1 MSGGWDRL
9 TPEGQRFFAEIEKL
23 KEQQVFVGFQAGQAA
38 DDRGVDMAQIAM
50 FNELGTSTA
59 PSRPFLRM
67 SVDENEDKI
76 NSTCGREL
84 ESLKSGGTAETIL
97 RRVGTLGV
105 RLVQEKI
112 GSGSFEPNAES
123 TIRKKGSDKPLIDT
137 GRMRQSV
144 KYVIKR
150 RGRADD
156 GLRHLQTVVR
166 HPPVR

>member
-1 MSGGWDRL
+1 MSGGWERM

-23 KEQQVFVGFQAGQAA
+23 KEQQVFVGFQAGQVA

-76 NSTCGREL
+76 NTTCGREL

-97 RRVGTLGV
+97 RRVGALGV

-150 RGRADD
+150 RGES
-156 GLRHLQTVVR
+156 
-166 HPPVR
+166 

>member
-23 KEQQVFVGFQAGQAA
+23 KEQQVFVGFQAGQVA

-59 PSRPFLRM
+59 PARPFLRD
-67 SVDENEDKI
+67 SVDENEDVI
-76 NSTCGREL
+76 RDQCGKEL
-84 ESLKSGGTAETIL
+84 KKLTTGATAETVL
-97 RRVGTLGV
+97 KRVGALGV

-144 KYVIKR
+144 NFIIR
-150 RGRADD
+150 RKGAD
-156 GLRHLQTVVR
+156 
-166 HPPVR
+166 

>member
-23 KEQQVFVGFQAGQAA
+23 KEQQVFVGFQAGQVA

-76 NSTCGREL
+76 ISTCGREL

-97 RRVGTLGV
+97 RRVGALGV

-150 RGRADD
+150 RGES
-156 GLRHLQTVVR
+156 
-166 HPPVR
+166 

>member
-23 KEQQVFVGFQAGQAA
+23 KEQQVFVGFQAGQVA

-76 NSTCGREL
+76 NTACGREL

-97 RRVGTLGV
+97 RRVGALGV

-150 RGRADD
+150 RGES
-156 GLRHLQTVVR
+156 
-166 HPPVR
+166 

>member
-23 KEQQVFVGFQAGQAA
+23 KEQQVFVGFQAGQVA

-59 PSRPFLRM
+59 PARPFLRD
-67 SVDENEDKI
+67 SVDENEDVI
-76 NSTCGREL
+76 RDQCGKEL
-84 ESLKSGGTAETIL
+84 KKLTTGATAETVL
-97 RRVGTLGV
+97 KRVGALGV

-112 GSGSFEPNAES
+112 ESGSFEPNAPS
-123 TIRKKGSDKPLIDT
+123 TIKKKGSDKPLIDT

-144 KYVIKR
+144 KYVVKR
-150 RGRADD
+150 RGGA
-156 GLRHLQTVVR
+156 
-166 HPPVR
+166 

>member
-1 MSGGWDRL
+1 M
-9 TPEGQRFFAEIEKL
+9 
-23 KEQQVFVGFQAGQAA
+23 
-38 DDRGVDMAQIAM
+38 
-50 FNELGTSTA
+50 
-59 PSRPFLRM
+59 
-67 SVDENEDKI
+67 DENEDKI

-150 RGRADD
+150 RGES
-156 GLRHLQTVVR
+156 
-166 HPPVR
+166 